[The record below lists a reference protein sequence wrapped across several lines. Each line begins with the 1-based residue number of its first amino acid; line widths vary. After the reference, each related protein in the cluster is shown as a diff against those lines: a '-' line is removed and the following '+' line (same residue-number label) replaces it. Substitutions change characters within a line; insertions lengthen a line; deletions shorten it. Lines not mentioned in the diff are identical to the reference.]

1 MQGVPAIERGEL
13 DGDCGSFSSIGDDW
27 IRDKKISVFVMFSP
41 VKTPD
46 MPDVP
51 FIANFA
57 KTEEQKNVLEIL
69 TAAGELGR
77 PYIVSKSVP
86 AYRVNALRQG
96 FDATMKDKDFLAEA
110 AKEGLP
116 VYPVDGKEA
125 GEIVDKIYKFP
136 NELVQKAKAAAD

>member
-1 MQGVPAIERGEL
+1 LQGVPAIERGEL

-77 PYIVSKSVP
+77 PYIVSKSGP